1 MHRNDEEEDDDDILM
16 IRYSGGGGVLPT
28 AENGPSGATSEP
40 SQGEDGSSGGSSGGG
55 GDHHLVSQHHH
66 APATPLA
73 DSDETR
79 PSLVVSVR
87 TLRANAASQRRRHHH
102 LHYRNITLNSR
113 NTTQITTTTITTTT
127 TTTTAPTTQSTS
139 AAELNP
145 SVFLERLLGSPAQNL
160 LGSNAG
166 GGGGGGGGSGTS
178 GGSGGGTSGAG
189 VLTVSGV
196 GGNNGD
202 HVHVTHHR
210 GGVSATIGGPSTSA
224 ASVVASLNQGNGGQN
239 NGGGSGSTLSNG
251 AATLFRDATRVVVV
265 DNGFN
270 SIFSNSEDS
279 GSIDLVDQAGYLF
292 GRSLAATLNSTP
304 PPLHWWLEEAK
315 VLGLESQSDVCLTV
329 CNSLIP
335 KLEEQRS
342 AEVAKSRGK
351 RSKKGK
357 DGESTKSQ
365 SQQTDPTAEQSTAAS
380 TVEAAAGGTDET
392 ANMAEEAS
400 EEANATAAVV
410 AAEAAEANEDDD
422 DEDQEDDDDDED
434 EEEDDDDNNS
444 DDDIVADAMATT
456 DRLVASLRANATMVG
471 SDRIAAAIDDALAD
485 ADSDDHSHALEDDED
500 DDDEENPSEPG
511 EMAGPEFLMQ
521 LDDAESSAS
530 DSGSLPESIL
540 SLSTVPS
547 PRDAAGGDE
556 EDSDHHM
563 VDLSGTAQRPIVVT
577 LPLTATSNADR
588 IQTNRSPGSGSLTM
602 SSSPV
607 HRNAAAEEAEDDE
620 DEEAMSSISDLI
632 MEESSAI
639 DSSDEDTSVQP
650 TGMQNSQSSDSC
662 IVVDT
667 NASQREPMVIDDE
680 AANAPLP
687 EDDDDEEP
695 IPGTLSYL
703 VGGLLNRIQADKHK
717 MRYAAEVVNTP
728 VPPTIIID
736 DDEDDEVQIVFST
749 LPERAAIRRPIYID
763 PEIIRLDSPDDDEI
777 IIEDDVPYNPM
788 EAPMLGYSSD
798 DDFFVPKSCAFDI
811 SSDEEDSDN
820 ENEDEYNTS
829 DDDEAEAEVVAATG
843 AASDAE
849 KDEDRDTDMEGAVG
863 GQIATTALVLPP
875 AAPPARGFDRTSSDH
890 HLIMQIP
897 IHQPTSSSESGTAP
911 TVRVVDA
918 AASSISGSEI
928 PDGVDP
934 SFLAALP
941 QEMREEV
948 IAEHLR

>member
-1 MHRNDEEEDDDDILM
+1 MHRNEEEEDDDDILM
-16 IRYSGGGGVLPT
+16 IRYSAGGGGLPT
-28 AENGPSGATSEP
+28 EENGPSGATSEP

-55 GDHHLVSQHHH
+55 GDHHLVSAQHHH
-66 APATPLA
+66 SPATPLA

-87 TLRANAASQRRRHHH
+87 TLRATAASQRQQLRHHH
-102 LHYRNITLNSR
+102 RHYRNITLNSR

-127 TTTTAPTTQSTS
+127 TTSTPTTQSSS

-145 SVFLERLLGSPAQNL
+145 SVFLERLLGSPGQIL
-160 LGSNAG
+160 LGGSAAG
-166 GGGGGGGGSGTS
+166 NGGGGSGTS

-189 VLTVSGV
+189 LLTASGS

-202 HVHVTHHR
+202 HVHVSHHR
-210 GGVSATIGGPSTSA
+210 SGVSGTIGGPSTSA
-224 ASVVASLNQGNGGQN
+224 ASVVASLNQGNGQN
-239 NGGGSGSTLSNG
+239 NGGGGSTISNG

-351 RSKKGK
+351 RSKKTK
-357 DGESTKSQ
+357 DGETTKSQ
-365 SQQTDPTAEQSTAAS
+365 SQQTDPTTTSTVDAAAS
-380 TVEAAAGGTDET
+380 GTDEA
-392 ANMAEEAS
+392 ANMAAEAS
-400 EEANATAAVV
+400 QEAIATAAVV
-410 AAEAAEANEDDD
+410 AAETAEASEEDDD
-422 DEDQEDDDDDED
+422 ENQQDTDEDED
-434 EEEDDDDNNS
+434 EEEEDDDNNS
-444 DDDIVADAMATT
+444 IDDEAVADVITGN
-456 DRLVASLRANATMVG
+456 DHLVASIRANIAMVG
-471 SDRIAAAIDDALAD
+471 SDRIAAAIDEALAE
-485 ADSDDHSHALEDDED
+485 ADSDDHSHPIEDDED

-547 PRDAAGGDE
+547 PRDAAGADE

-563 VDLSGTAQRPIVVT
+563 VDLSGTPQGPIVVT
-577 LPLTATSNADR
+577 LPLTGASIPRTETN
-588 IQTNRSPGSGSLTM
+588 QTNRSPGSGVSLTI
-602 SSSPV
+602 SSSLFN
-607 HRNAAAEEAEDDE
+607 RTARTEDE
-620 DEEAMSSISDLI
+620 DEEAMSPISDII
-632 MEESSAI
+632 MEESSEVF
-639 DSSDEDTSVQP
+639 SSDGDTSIQP
-650 TGMQNSQSSDSC
+650 TGRQNSQSSGSC
-662 IVVDT
+662 VVVET
-667 NASQREPMVIDDE
+667 GASRREPMVIDDE

-687 EDDDDEEP
+687 DDDDDDEVFEP
-695 IPGTLSYL
+695 LPGTVGYL
-703 VGGLLNRIQADKHK
+703 VGGLLKRIQNDQHK
-717 MRYAAEVVNTP
+717 MRYPVEVDNTP
-728 VPPTIIID
+728 VPPTIVID
-736 DDEDDEVQIVFST
+736 DDDDDDDVQIVFST
-749 LPERAAIRRPIYID
+749 LPDRPAGIRRPRYID
-763 PEIIRLDSPDDDEI
+763 PEIIELDSDDDEI
-777 IIEDDVPYNPM
+777 VIADNLPHQPIENTMVGYLSEDDFFEPKSCGF
-788 EAPMLGYSSD
+788 EWSSD
-798 DDFFVPKSCAFDI
+798 D
-811 SSDEEDSDN
+811 EDMDDDN
-820 ENEDEYNTS
+820 KDEYNTS
-829 DDDEAEAEVVAATG
+829 DDEDEVEAEVVAATG
-843 AASDAE
+843 SASDTE
-849 KDEDRDTDMEGAVG
+849 KDEERDTDMEGAVG

-875 AAPPARGFDRTSSDH
+875 VAQPARGFDRTSNDH

-897 IHQPTSSSESGTAP
+897 IHQPTSSTESGSAP
-911 TVRVVDA
+911 TVRVVEAA
-918 AASSISGSEI
+918 AASISGAEI